1 MATTYDYEKLV
12 ERKKK
17 TVSEFTIDSDRSIT
31 GKYIV
36 NVKAYFDENPEERIR
51 LGWTKHIHPD
61 RDLFY
66 DKQTHYLVVLPKQV
80 DEFTIVDEYHALPK
94 SEEMLELENGTLTP
108 EMELSSIDEYD
119 SMAKLSL
126 IVLMDAEFNKK
137 I

>member
-1 MATTYDYEKLV
+1 MATTYYYEKLV
-12 ERKKK
+12 DGKRK

-61 RDLFY
+61 RDLVY
-66 DKQTHYLVVLPKQV
+66 DKQTQYLVVLPKQV

-94 SEEMLELENGTLTP
+94 SEEMLELE
-108 EMELSSIDEYD
+108 EMLESIGVWYDSSEDDEYTFGRVHF
-119 SMAKLSL
+119 
-126 IVLMDAEFNKK
+126 I
-137 I
+137 

>member
-12 ERKKK
+12 DGKRK
-17 TVSEFTIDSDRSIT
+17 TVSEYTIDSDRSIT

-94 SEEMLELENGTLTP
+94 SEEMLELE
-108 EMELSSIDEYD
+108 EMLESIGVWYDSSEDDEYTFGR
-119 SMAKLSL
+119 
-126 IVLMDAEFNKK
+126 IHF